1 MDKVQEFSIE
11 RNIHAN
17 DKDKSEP
24 YGIFHGDV
32 KQDRQGNYFL
42 EYYGHSGLISGEP
55 GNLFFQASHNLNTTD
70 FNIAV
75 GRAMVFD
82 PFTDPNSVTPLMDF
96 HLGDPLATASSE
108 PTDSAPAPSPAD
120 RANRRRA
127 RLRANVLQVLDEMYP
142 DQAGDRDAE
151 ARLDRLNY
159 WMEAEFE
166 GRLRALDSPEAAEYH
181 RLMMVKRWDAD
192 GVVRTGYQASVH
204 HRIQMLKL
212 QLDTAKIMSSSFLG
226 GASATAASWITDDQ
240 NVINAVGH
248 QGQAIEGTI
257 GGKNTAAQ
265 KFTRNVKPQVGAPK
279 SQMMING
286 LPVTTVKPS
295 TRAQK
300 TKAQVEVTKVNIRTR
315 WTRIKKFFGKKF
327 RIKKPPGPALQEVK
341 LPRNGAV
348 VSDVFILKD
357 AVENRGGKKLYR
369 AFVIVKM
376 RDEKGDTVMQGFY
389 QSTGVNSGKPGQW
402 LPFDGQFFFPRRGY
416 QWIHKKRFENADP
429 ELNRYGTQAIKDV
442 ATGLDKLDIDTSA
455 KANKAL
461 GQHAVNALLD
471 MYGAIKI
478 PPKHRLS
485 DDGDYKPP
493 IAPEGL
499 DELISKGVVESAE

>member
-96 HLGDPLATASSE
+96 HLGDPVTTASPE
-108 PTDSAPAPSPAD
+108 PEETASAPSPAD
-120 RANRRRA
+120 RAAKRRA

-151 ARLDRLNY
+151 ARLERLNY

-181 RLMMVKRWDAD
+181 RLMMIERWYAD

-204 HRIQMLKL
+204 HRIQLLRL
-212 QLDTAKIMSSSFLG
+212 QLDTAKIMSSSLLG
-226 GASATAASWITDDQ
+226 GFAATATGWATDDQ
-240 NVINAVGH
+240 VAINSMGH
-248 QGQAIEGTI
+248 QFQSIGGMA

-265 KFTRNVKPQVGAPK
+265 KFTRNVKPQVGAPT

-295 TRAQK
+295 TRGQK
-300 TKAQVEVTKVNIRTR
+300 TKAQVEVTRITARTR
-315 WTRIKKFFGKKF
+315 WKRIKKYLGKKF
-327 RIKKPPGPALQEVK
+327 RLGKPPAPGLRDIK
-341 LPRNGAV
+341 LPRDGSVA
-348 VSDVFILKD
+348 SDVFILKD
-357 AVENRGGKKLYR
+357 AVEVINGKKVTR

-376 RDEKGDTVMQGFY
+376 RDEKGDTVMQAFY
-389 QSTGVNSGKPGQW
+389 QSTGKNSKKPGQW
-402 LPFDGQFFFPRRGY
+402 LPFDGQFHFPGMGHK
-416 QWIHKKRFENADP
+416 WIYKKRFEHADKD
-429 ELNRYGTQAIKDV
+429 LDRYGTQAIKDV
-442 ATGLDKLDIDTSA
+442 GTALDKIRIDTSP
-455 KANKAL
+455 KANKSL
-461 GQHAVNALLD
+461 SQHAVNALLD
-471 MYGAIKI
+471 MYGAINI
-478 PPKHRLS
+478 PRKHRLS
-485 DDGDYKPP
+485 DDGDYNPP

-499 DELISKGVVESAE
+499 NELISKGVVESAE